1 MRTRNRFIS
10 SCYLLCLAVALSGCG
25 GPAPEMPAQTWNG
38 IRIKVET
45 RPQKVGIGMNE
56 FLVVASEGKNQ
67 SFPAHD
73 LIVSLAI
80 NDSEHWEQAIQ
91 DGFVGVYRR
100 AIRVSDPAKD
110 VLLVRLQRNN
120 DSGILQFPLSE
131 QHVPPQ

>member
-1 MRTRNRFIS
+1 MRNRNRFIAS
-10 SCYLLCLAVALSGCG
+10 FYLLCLATALSACG
-25 GPAPEMPAQTWNG
+25 GPIPEIPAQTWNG

-45 RPQKVGIGMNE
+45 RPQQVGIGMNE
-56 FLVVASEGKNQ
+56 FLIVASEGKNHN
-67 SFPAHD
+67 FPAHD